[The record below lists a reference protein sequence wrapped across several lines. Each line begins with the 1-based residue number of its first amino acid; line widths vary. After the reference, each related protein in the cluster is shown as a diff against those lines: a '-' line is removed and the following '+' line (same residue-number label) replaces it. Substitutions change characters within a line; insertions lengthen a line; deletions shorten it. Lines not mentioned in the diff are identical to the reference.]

1 MNETLAVK
9 DQLVLTF
16 RNLITEIVAAT
27 PRVLVG
33 IALFP
38 RCHPGG
44 EGDREAPQDAAGRG
58 SGSTACCRRSVSIRR
73 CSGSGCAS

>member
-27 PRVLVG
+27 PRVLVWRSRSFVVA
-33 IALFP
+33 ILSW
-38 RCHPGG
+38 R
-44 EGDREAPQDAAGRG
+44 RG
-58 SGSTACCRRSVSIRR
+58 FEKLLKMPC
-73 CSGSGCAS
+73 